1 MHKNKT
7 KASEKNVLKH
17 TTINSDVISVQD
29 KEAGRERI
37 SKFAVIGIVGVIM
50 MYVGVAGIVSVT
62 SPWWLGKGD
71 APRHIDY
78 AWRVYNK
85 QLPKF
90 EDGLQ
95 QKNLQELRKNLYRN
109 QPAASNPPLFYTLH
123 APFIGS
129 YLKIGQW
136 QKAIAVGRALN
147 VFIGV
152 LCVLALAWAGWLYG
166 SAGRKN
172 MFVVAVPAIG
182 VMMHH
187 FTTLNLNYAV
197 DVLLVLIGTLSL
209 VAIHKIINKGVK
221 TKYIFW
227 ITLLSIAG
235 MATKITYVTFLFV
248 ALMAYMITPVL
259 HNTWKNRKKLF
270 RNMSKSILACVFL
283 LTAVALTIGW
293 FYYSHN
299 YKVTGSFITAIPPT
313 IQNTRPNR
321 STYDVL
327 TSTNLWALLYNG
339 YTAINTLSVALIGF
353 ASAGIIMIF
362 NRLKFRA
369 QIKNKKHMALIF
381 LLWATFTGMFS
392 IQVIFAAG
400 SGNYFFRYLIPALLP
415 IALFITYGLLEPK
428 WTKGQVVVFF
438 SFMMGI
444 STIYKSSR
452 FDLPEY
458 LLPSWTEIY
467 ESFNT
472 LPKMVSANGISTGVY
487 IGLLFSFMLGGL
499 VLSWSMY
506 NLSNKNEKT
515 K

>member
-1 MHKNKT
+1 MHKSKT
-7 KASEKNVLKH
+7 KASKKNVFTRAK
-17 TTINSDVISVQD
+17 INPNKIPVES
-29 KEAGRERI
+29 KEAGREKI
-37 SKFAVIGIVGVIM
+37 SRFAVIGIIGVIL
-50 MYVGVAGIVSVT
+50 MYVGVAGVVSVT

-109 QPAASNPPLFYTLH
+109 QPAASNPPFFYALH
-123 APFIGS
+123 APVIGPS
-129 YLKIGQW
+129 LKMGQW
-136 QKAIAVGRALN
+136 QKATAIGRAVN

-166 SAGRKN
+166 SRGRKN

-182 VMMHH
+182 VMMHY

-209 VAIHKIINKGVK
+209 VAVHKIINKGIK

-235 MATKITYVTFLFV
+235 MATKITYIVFLIV
-248 ALMAYMITPVL
+248 ALMALVFVPIL
-259 HNTWKNRKKLF
+259 HNTWKNKPKLF
-270 RNMSKSILACVFL
+270 KNISKSFVLCIVILAS
-283 LTAVALTIGW
+283 VALTIGW
-293 FYYSHN
+293 FYYYHN
-299 YKVTGSFITAIPPT
+299 YKVTGNFITAIPPT
-313 IQNTRPNR
+313 FQNTRPSR

-327 TSTNLWALLYNG
+327 TSTKLWALLYNG

-362 NRLKFRA
+362 NRLKFSA

-381 LLWATFTGMFS
+381 LLWATFTGMFL

-415 IALFITYGLLEPK
+415 MALFISYGLLEPK

-467 ESFNT
+467 ESFKT

-487 IGLLFSFMLGGL
+487 ISLLCSFMLGGL

-506 NLSNKNEKT
+506 NLSRMNEKT